1 MKIDC
6 ASATIQ
12 VEEEKSN
19 VVEQVRFVSN
29 PYDLSRI
36 LTFLESTLRFW
47 ELCWVELCWVRDDT
61 QLLLLETL
69 KTTLRFFLVLWLK
82 FHLWIN

>member
-36 LTFLESTLRFW
+36 LTFLESTLRF
-47 ELCWVELCWVRDDT
+47 
-61 QLLLLETL
+61 
-69 KTTLRFFLVLWLK
+69 
-82 FHLWIN
+82 